1 VQSEIGTGRLFPVM
15 VSDMAPVRRQIVVV
29 RRRDVGEPSAI
40 VSSFLVTLDNLR
52 PDPDR
57 SHRFLA

>member
-1 VQSEIGTGRLFPVM
+1 MT
-15 VSDMAPVRRQIVVV
+15 PVRRQIVVV
-29 RRRDVGEPSAI
+29 RRRDVGDASAV
-40 VSSFLVTLDNLR
+40 VSSFLSTLDDLR